1 MRPRTALTL
10 ASLLLGLAGAPA
22 PGAAQDELVGPPP
35 PPTLELSELRADPA
49 SHVGQPLRF
58 RVQIDAER
66 EHWNPWLTR
75 FGTQSFRSW
84 SGWSDDRMPW
94 VREVWSNPSKHLYAR
109 RESAAARTL
118 GGARRHERYEVEA
131 VVREV
136 FLGEPWIEIT
146 SARRLPH
153 MIGEGSVLHASR
165 ALALMEQGSWVLA
178 RNELERA
185 STSLLPEH
193 ALEVLDALLEEIAL
207 HQPTPVD
214 VEGEAD

>member
-1 MRPRTALTL
+1 MRPRSILTL

-22 PGAAQDELVGPPP
+22 PGAVEDELVGPPP
-35 PPTLELSELRADPA
+35 PPRLELSELRAEPA
-49 SHVGQPLRF
+49 SYVGQPLRF
-58 RVQIDAER
+58 RVQIDSER
-66 EHWNPWLTR
+66 ERWNPWLTR

-94 VREVWSNPSKHLYAR
+94 VREVWSDPSTHLYVR

-118 GGARRHERYEVEA
+118 GGARRLERYEVEA

-153 MIGEGSVLHASR
+153 MIGEGTVLHASR
-165 ALALMEQGSWVLA
+165 ALALMEQGSWERA
-178 RNELERA
+178 RYELERA
-185 STSLLPEH
+185 RTSLLPEH
-193 ALEVLDALLEEIAL
+193 AFEALDSLLEEIEL
-207 HQPTPVD
+207 RSPTT
-214 VEGEAD
+214 EGLQGETD